1 MISKVAVYSTRS
13 ASVYECVKAIFERLE
28 WTEHVGWGASVVLK
42 PNLSWP
48 GKDKAPYAN
57 TSREVLDA
65 VIKVLLERTNR
76 ITVGESDGTRF
87 SVDECFEASDYGSVI
102 KKNGVRWVNFSR
114 APSRAVE
121 HPLLRGFEL
130 PEEVLGCDVFITIP
144 KLKTHG
150 LTYFTGALKNQWG
163 CIPRHDRIVLHR
175 YLNELIVELNTLLK
189 PAFSIMDGILAM
201 GGRGPVNGTRTE
213 LGILLGSR
221 DPVALDAAAIRL
233 VGLDP
238 LRAEHLVLAAERG
251 LGKFSEDEIDLNG
264 HVDGNLSIEPAKLEH
279 SVRLM
284 NFLTRYPFFTY
295 RILLNDRIFRLGKG
309 AVSFLRRFGL
319 S

>member
-1 MISKVAVYSTRS
+1 MAVFSTHS
-13 ASVYECVKAIFERLE
+13 GSVYECVKAIFEELDWKER
-28 WTEHVGWGASVVLK
+28 VGWGASVMLK

-48 GKDKAPYAN
+48 GRDKAEYAN
-57 TSREVLDA
+57 TSAEVLDA
-65 VIKVLLERTNR
+65 VIRVLLERTNR
-76 ITVGESDGTRF
+76 IAVGESDGTRF
-87 SVDECFEASDYGSVI
+87 SVDECFRSSGYAEVLREH
-102 KKNGVRWVNFSR
+102 GVRWINFSK

-121 HPLLRGFEL
+121 HPLLSGFEL
-130 PEEVLGCDVFITIP
+130 PVDLLECDVFITLP

-163 CIPRHDRIVLHR
+163 CIPRYDRILLHR
-175 YLNELIVELNTLLK
+175 HLDRLIVELNSLLK
-189 PAFSIMDGILAM
+189 PTFSIMDGVVAM
-201 GGRGPVNGTRTE
+201 GGRGPVNGTRTK

-238 LRAEHLVLAAERG
+238 GRAKHLLLAAEKG
-251 LGKFSEDEIDLNG
+251 LGSLAEGEISLCGNA
-264 HVDGNLSIEPAKLEH
+264 DGNLSLEPARLEY
-279 SVRLM
+279 SVRAM

-295 RILLNDRIFRLGKG
+295 RILLNDRVFSLGKRAVALLRRLG
-309 AVSFLRRFGL
+309 L